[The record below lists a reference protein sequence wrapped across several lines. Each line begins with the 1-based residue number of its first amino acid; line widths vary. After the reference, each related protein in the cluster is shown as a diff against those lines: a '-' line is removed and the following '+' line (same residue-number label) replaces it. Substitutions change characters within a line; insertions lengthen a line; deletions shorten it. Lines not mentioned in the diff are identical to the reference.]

1 MIIPKIKLFF
11 IKLISL
17 FIVFSIPSLG
27 QINSQIRISGSS
39 STLEIKGVD
48 IVSIPKFVLPKIN
61 IDDLLRED
69 LNEQSLGKPFRF
81 AKLLTLI
88 LIFSRFLRK

>member
-1 MIIPKIKLFF
+1 
-11 IKLISL
+11 
-17 FIVFSIPSLG
+17 LG

-81 AKLLTLI
+81 GKAIDVNINFFEVSKKIEMQDKTI
-88 LIFSRFLRK
+88 YFY